1 MASMGQTKV
10 TAKILKRLR
19 LPLQSCCVPRDQA
32 PVELS
37 KSRRQTRSRPT
48 TSKRSL
54 SPLRKDSKVKND
66 QYLHYWGYC
75 ALTSRVERREEGSLM
90 SQKLDTRQMAGSQK
104 KRMRS

>member
-1 MASMGQTKV
+1 MRQTKI

-32 PVELS
+32 PIEQS

-48 TSKRSL
+48 TSSKRSL
-54 SPLRKDSKVKND
+54 SPLRKDLKVKND

-75 ALTSRVERREEGSLM
+75 ALTRRVERREEGSLSLM
-90 SQKLDTRQMAGSQK
+90 SQKSDTCQMAGLQK
-104 KRMRS
+104 NRMKS